1 MLGDLEVVLRNDA
14 AREQL
19 CVTHTHTRDAPTS
32 DVSEGAVLCLTQVAT
47 GACRLGCGPINE
59 LRLLAL
65 EDAERHG
72 KLEALYHRCG
82 FRNTGAARF
91 ECDTDHTYRHVPM
104 SKVLEPLVFVC
115 VPRSLAHDQA
125 VDQTIGLRPS
135 VPHAADGSSTLG
147 DRSTAEGYR
156 STYPG
161 QESCIGSDTP
171 SEPSDMMA

>member
-1 MLGDLEVVLRNDA
+1 MRHA
-14 AREQL
+14 Y
-19 CVTHTHTRDAPTS
+19 THTRAAPTS
-32 DVSEGAVLCLTQVAT
+32 DVSEGAVLCLTQV

-104 SKVLEPLVFVC
+104 SKALEPLVFVC
-115 VPRSLAHDQA
+115 VPRSLAQDTEVLA
-125 VDQTIGLRPS
+125 PPSEESEARPWLL
-135 VPHAADGSSTLG
+135 AASIALPTPWRAGSS
-147 DRSTAEGYR
+147 R
-156 STYPG
+156 
-161 QESCIGSDTP
+161 
-171 SEPSDMMA
+171 

>member
-1 MLGDLEVVLRNDA
+1 M
-14 AREQL
+14 
-19 CVTHTHTRDAPTS
+19 
-32 DVSEGAVLCLTQVAT
+32 LCLTQV

-104 SKVLEPLVFVC
+104 SKALEPLVFVC